1 MPDQS
6 LNFGR
11 AYCFVRCLLLA
22 FLQIKN
28 RSKGKMKDSKEDKL
42 TLSVDDIGSEVEDA
56 KVTCIKVFCPR
67 KANGFVSFLCDGRFT
82 VAGKS
87 KVDIVEGGSYIISG
101 KVTEW
106 NNRPQITLKSIV
118 VDEEAGDSLLIASF
132 LADNISGLGKTTAE
146 ALASNFGKEILKVLT
161 ETPELAANSVSGL
174 TTSRAMA
181 ICDQITQDYEFFV
194 QGLEARLMGFSQAQI
209 KLLKRSDRL
218 DCEDIRKT
226 PYSLMGHGIAGFEL
240 LDRIALGEG
249 MAINAKERIAAA
261 LYQSCMYLHEETKS
275 TALMPQEVRKRAL
288 EYANLRDTKI
298 TSEQFSEVFRDAADC
313 AIKDKRIA
321 VYKYDSGKCAVC
333 DVEDPQ
339 ARFAT
344 MSYFASELAIER
356 RINEMLKTKV
366 VPPARD
372 ESDRILK
379 EVASDLGIIPDKSQL
394 DALYLCMY
402 SPISVITGGP
412 GTGKTTIMGVLGEY
426 FRRNKISTV
435 FAAPTGRAAKKLSE
449 ASGTEASTIHRLLG
463 VKRTLDTD
471 DEDLL
476 PDDRAGQYNSLL
488 FVHGKDNPIVC
499 RVIVIDEMSMVD
511 TMLFRHLLDA
521 VDKGTSIILVGDP
534 DQLPSV
540 GSGEVLRDLLS
551 CESIPKIKLDALHR
565 QADDGTIAANANL
578 ILEGNEPNNS
588 GTDFELISCKTEEEA
603 QETIARLVIEH
614 KDEDLICLTPTKN
627 ENVLLGTV
635 QLNKLIQ
642 ALEVSDDDLKEIKR
656 GQSLTLHVGDR
667 VMQNKND
674 YSTEWIDPVTG
685 EILQGI
691 FNGELGVVSD
701 IDPLKGSVTITFDEG
716 KSAEYKGKLLE
727 NIDLAYAV
735 TVHKSQGCEFD
746 RVIIA
751 LGKMNAL
758 LYKRSLLY
766 TAVTRGKMNVT
777 IVELEGTL
785 KKFLKA
791 PKGDMRQ
798 TCLSDLLK
806 TVDFRRNKQ

>member
-1 MPDQS
+1 
-6 LNFGR
+6 
-11 AYCFVRCLLLA
+11 
-22 FLQIKN
+22 
-28 RSKGKMKDSKEDKL
+28 MKKDPKDNKL
-42 TLSVDDIGSEVEDA
+42 SLSVEDIGSEIEDA

-67 KANGFVSFLCDGRFT
+67 KANSFVSFLCDGRFT

-106 NNRPQITLKSIV
+106 NNRPQVTLKKIS

-132 LADNISGLGKTTAE
+132 LSDNISGLGKTTAE
-146 ALASNFGKEILKVLT
+146 ALASRFGKEVLKVLT
-161 ETPELAANSVSGL
+161 ETPELVSTEVSGL
-174 TTSRAMA
+174 SSSRAMA
-181 ICDQITQDYEFFV
+181 ICDQLVEEYEFFE
-194 QGLEARLMGFSQAQI
+194 QGLEAKLMGFSQAQI
-209 KLLKRSDRL
+209 KMLKNLDRL
-218 DCEDIRKT
+218 DCEEIRKT
-226 PYSLMGHGIAGFEL
+226 PFALMGHGVAGFEL

-249 MAINAKERIAAA
+249 VSPVAKERIAAA
-261 LYQSCMYLHEETKS
+261 IYQSCMYLHEETKS
-275 TALMPQEVRKRAL
+275 TALVPQDVRKRAL
-288 EYANLRDTKI
+288 EYVNSHESKI
-298 TSEQFSEVFRDAADC
+298 TSEQFTEVFRDAAAM
-313 AIKDKRIA
+313 AIEDKKIA

-333 DVEDPQ
+333 DVEDPD

-356 RINEMLKTKV
+356 RINEMLKSKT
-366 VPPARD
+366 VPPPRD
-372 ESDRILK
+372 ESDRIMK

-426 FRRNKISTV
+426 FRRSKISCV

-449 ASGTEASTIHRLLG
+449 ACGSEASTIHRLLG
-463 VKRTLDTD
+463 VRRTINTD
-471 DEDLL
+471 DEDL
-476 PDDRAGQYNSLL
+476 PDDRSGQYNSLL
-488 FVHGKDNPIVC
+488 FAHGKDNPIIC

-511 TMLFRHLLDA
+511 TMLMRHLLDA
-521 VDKGTSIILVGDP
+521 TDKGTSIILVGDP

-540 GSGEVLRDLLS
+540 GCGDILRDLLS
-551 CESIPKIKLDALHR
+551 CRSIPSIRLEALHR
-565 QADDGTIAANANL
+565 QSDDGSIAANANL
-578 ILEGNEPNNS
+578 ILEGNEPRS
-588 GTDFELISCKTEEEA
+588 TGDDFEIISCKSEEEA
-603 QETIARLVIEH
+603 QETIARLVLEH
-614 KDEDLICLTPTKN
+614 KNEDLICLTPTKN
-627 ENVLLGTV
+627 ENVALGTV

-642 ALEVSDDDLKEIKR
+642 ALEVKDDIKVLKR
-656 GQSLTLHVGDR
+656 GQSLVLHIGDK

-685 EILQGI
+685 EVLQGI
-691 FNGELGVVSD
+691 FNGELGVISD

-716 KSAEYKGKLLE
+716 KTAEYKGKLLD

-777 IVELEGTL
+777 IVECEGTL
-785 KKFLKA
+785 GKFLRA
-791 PKGDMRQ
+791 PKGDTRE
-798 TCLSDLLK
+798 TCLRDLLK
-806 TVDFRRNKQ
+806 TVDYRRNK

>member
-1 MPDQS
+1 
-6 LNFGR
+6 
-11 AYCFVRCLLLA
+11 
-22 FLQIKN
+22 
-28 RSKGKMKDSKEDKL
+28 MKKDPKDNKL
-42 TLSVDDIGSEVEDA
+42 SLSVEDIGSEIEDA

-67 KANGFVSFLCDGRFT
+67 KANNFVSFLCDGRFT

-106 NNRPQITLKSIV
+106 NNRPQVTLKKIS

-132 LADNISGLGKTTAE
+132 LSDNISGLGKTTAE
-146 ALASNFGKEILKVLT
+146 ALASRFGKEVLKVLT
-161 ETPELAANSVSGL
+161 ETPKLASTEVSGL
-174 TTSRAMA
+174 SSSRAMA
-181 ICDQITQDYEFFV
+181 ICDQLVEEYEFFE
-194 QGLEARLMGFSQAQI
+194 QGLEAKLMGFSQGQI
-209 KLLKRSDRL
+209 KMLKNLDRL
-218 DCEDIRKT
+218 DCEEIRKT
-226 PYSLMGHGIAGFEL
+226 PFALMGHGVAGFEL

-249 MAINAKERIAAA
+249 VSPVAKERIAAA

-275 TALMPQEVRKRAL
+275 TALVPQDVRKRAL
-288 EYANLRDTKI
+288 EYINSHESKI
-298 TSEQFSEVFRDAADC
+298 TSEQFTEVFRDAAAM
-313 AIKDKRIA
+313 AIEDKKIA

-333 DVEDPQ
+333 DVEDPD

-356 RINEMLKTKV
+356 RINEMLKSKT
-366 VPPARD
+366 VPPPRD
-372 ESDRILK
+372 ESDRIMK

-426 FRRNKISTV
+426 FRRSKISCV

-449 ASGTEASTIHRLLG
+449 ACGSEASTIHRLLG
-463 VKRTLDTD
+463 VRRTINTD
-471 DEDLL
+471 DEDL
-476 PDDRAGQYNSLL
+476 PDDRSGQYNSLL
-488 FVHGKDNPIVC
+488 FAHGKDNPIIC

-511 TMLFRHLLDA
+511 TMLMRHLLDA
-521 VDKGTSIILVGDP
+521 TDKGTSIILVGDP

-540 GSGEVLRDLLS
+540 GCGDILRDLLS
-551 CESIPKIKLDALHR
+551 CRSIPSIRLEALHR
-565 QADDGTIAANANL
+565 QSDDGSIAANANL
-578 ILEGNEPNNS
+578 ILEGNEPRS
-588 GTDFELISCKTEEEA
+588 MGDDFEIISCKSEEEA
-603 QETIARLVIEH
+603 QETIARLVLEH
-614 KDEDLICLTPTKN
+614 KNEDLICLTPTKN
-627 ENVLLGTV
+627 ENVALGTV

-642 ALEVSDDDLKEIKR
+642 ALEVKDDIKVLKR
-656 GQSLTLHVGDR
+656 GQSLVLHIGDK

-685 EILQGI
+685 EVLQGI
-691 FNGELGVVSD
+691 FNGELGVISD

-716 KSAEYKGKLLE
+716 KTAEYKGKLLD

-777 IVELEGTL
+777 IVECEGTL
-785 KKFLKA
+785 GKFLRA
-791 PKGDMRQ
+791 PKGDTRE
-798 TCLSDLLK
+798 TCLRDFLK
-806 TVDFRRNKQ
+806 TVDYRRNK

>member
-1 MPDQS
+1 
-6 LNFGR
+6 
-11 AYCFVRCLLLA
+11 
-22 FLQIKN
+22 
-28 RSKGKMKDSKEDKL
+28 MKKDPKDNKL
-42 TLSVDDIGSEVEDA
+42 SLSVEDIGSEIEDA

-67 KANGFVSFLCDGRFT
+67 KANNFVSFLCDGRFT

-106 NNRPQITLKSIV
+106 NNRPQVTLKKII

-132 LADNISGLGKTTAE
+132 LSDNISGLGKTTAE
-146 ALASNFGKEILKVLT
+146 ALASRFGKEVLKVLT
-161 ETPELAANSVSGL
+161 ETPELASTEVSGL
-174 TTSRAMA
+174 SSSRAMA
-181 ICDQITQDYEFFV
+181 ICDQLVEEYEFFE
-194 QGLEARLMGFSQAQI
+194 QGLEAKLMGFSQAQI
-209 KLLKRSDRL
+209 KMLKNLDRL
-218 DCEDIRKT
+218 DCEEIRKT
-226 PYSLMGHGIAGFEL
+226 PFALMGHGVAGFEL

-249 MAINAKERIAAA
+249 VSPVAKERIAAA

-275 TALMPQEVRKRAL
+275 TALVPQDVRKRAL
-288 EYANLRDTKI
+288 EYVNSHESKI
-298 TSEQFSEVFRDAADC
+298 TSEQFTEVFRDAAAM
-313 AIKDKRIA
+313 AIEDKKIA

-333 DVEDPQ
+333 DVEDPD

-356 RINEMLKTKV
+356 RINEMLKSKT
-366 VPPARD
+366 VPPPRD
-372 ESDRILK
+372 ESDRIMK

-426 FRRNKISTV
+426 FRRSKISCV

-449 ASGTEASTIHRLLG
+449 ACGSEASTIHRLLG
-463 VKRTLDTD
+463 VRRTINTD
-471 DEDLL
+471 DDDL

-488 FVHGKDNPIVC
+488 FAHGKDNPIIC

-511 TMLFRHLLDA
+511 TMLMRHLLDA
-521 VDKGTSIILVGDP
+521 TDKGTSIILVGDP

-540 GSGEVLRDLLS
+540 GCGDILRDLLS
-551 CESIPKIKLDALHR
+551 CRSIPSIRLEALHR
-565 QADDGTIAANANL
+565 QSDDGSIAANANL
-578 ILEGNEPNNS
+578 ILEGNEPRS
-588 GTDFELISCKTEEEA
+588 MGDDFEIISCKSEEEA
-603 QETIARLVIEH
+603 QETIARLVLEH
-614 KDEDLICLTPTKN
+614 KNDDLICLTPTKN
-627 ENVLLGTV
+627 ENVALGTV

-642 ALEVSDDDLKEIKR
+642 ALEVKDDIKVLKR
-656 GQSLTLHVGDR
+656 GQSLVLHIGDK

-685 EILQGI
+685 EVLQGI
-691 FNGELGVVSD
+691 FNGELGVISD

-716 KSAEYKGKLLE
+716 KTAEYKGKLLD

-777 IVELEGTL
+777 IVECEGTL
-785 KKFLKA
+785 DKFLRA
-791 PKGDMRQ
+791 PKGDTRE
-798 TCLSDLLK
+798 TCLRDLLK
-806 TVDFRRNKQ
+806 TVDYRRNK

>member
-1 MPDQS
+1 MKTESKDNKKLS
-6 LNFGR
+6 LSI
-11 AYCFVRCLLLA
+11 A
-22 FLQIKN
+22 
-28 RSKGKMKDSKEDKL
+28 
-42 TLSVDDIGSEVEDA
+42 DIGSEIEDA

-67 KANGFVSFLCDGRFT
+67 KANNFVSFLCDGRFT

-87 KVDIVEGGSYIISG
+87 KVDIVEGGTYIISG

-106 NNRPQITLKSIV
+106 NNRPQVTLKKIS
-118 VDEEAGDSLLIASF
+118 VDEEAGDTLLIASF
-132 LADNISGLGKTTAE
+132 LADNISGLGKTTSE
-146 ALASNFGKEILKVLT
+146 ALAERFGREILKVLT
-161 ETPELAANSVSGL
+161 ETPELASSEVKGL
-174 TTSRAMA
+174 AQSRALA
-181 ICDQITQDYEFFV
+181 VCDQITQEYEFFE
-194 QGLEARLMGFSQAQI
+194 QGLEAKLMGFSQAQI
-209 KLLKRSDRL
+209 KMLKNTDRL

-249 MAINAKERIAAA
+249 MAITAKERIAAA

-275 TALMPQEVRKRAL
+275 TALLPQDVRKRAL
-288 EYANLRDTKI
+288 EYVNNNESKI
-298 TSEQFSEVFRDAADC
+298 SSDQFSEVFRDAAEL
-313 AIKDKRIA
+313 AISDKKIA
-321 VYKYDSGKCAVC
+321 VYKYDNGKCAVC
-333 DVEDPQ
+333 DVEDTE
-339 ARFAT
+339 AHFAT
-344 MSYFASELAIER
+344 MSYFASELEIER
-356 RINEMLKTKV
+356 RLNRMLNTRID
-366 VPPARD
+366 PPPRD

-426 FRRNKISTV
+426 FRRNKISCV

-449 ASGTEASTIHRLLG
+449 ACGSEASTIHRLLG
-463 VKRTLDTD
+463 VRRTVNTD

-476 PDDRAGQYNSLL
+476 PDDKAGQYNSLL
-488 FVHGKDNPIVC
+488 FAHGKDNPIVC

-521 VDKGTSIILVGDP
+521 VDKGTSLILVGDP

-540 GSGEVLRDLLS
+540 GCGDILRDLLS
-551 CESIPKIKLDALHR
+551 CGSIPKIRLDALHR
-565 QADDGTIAANANL
+565 QSDDGTIASNANL
-578 ILEGNEPNNS
+578 ILEGSEPKSS
-588 GTDFELISCKTEEEA
+588 GDDFEVISCKTEEEA
-603 QETIARLVIEH
+603 QETIARLVLEH

-627 ENVLLGTV
+627 ENVALGTV

-642 ALEVSDDDLKEIKR
+642 ALEDKDDLKVIKR
-656 GQSLTLHVGDR
+656 GQSLVLHIGDK

-685 EILQGI
+685 EVLQGI
-691 FNGELGVVSD
+691 FNGELGVISD

-716 KSAEYKGKLLE
+716 KTAEYKGKLLE

-785 KKFLKA
+785 QKFLKA
-791 PKGDMRQ
+791 PKGEVRQ
-798 TCLSDLLK
+798 TCLKDLLK
-806 TVDFRRNKQ
+806 TVDFRRNR

>member
-1 MPDQS
+1 
-6 LNFGR
+6 
-11 AYCFVRCLLLA
+11 
-22 FLQIKN
+22 
-28 RSKGKMKDSKEDKL
+28 MKKDPKDNKL
-42 TLSVDDIGSEVEDA
+42 SLSVEDIGSEIEDA

-67 KANGFVSFLCDGRFT
+67 KANNFVSFLCDGRFT

-106 NNRPQITLKSIV
+106 NNRPQVTLKKIS

-132 LADNISGLGKTTAE
+132 LSDNISGLGKTTAE
-146 ALASNFGKEILKVLT
+146 ALASRFGKEVLKVMT
-161 ETPELAANSVSGL
+161 ETPELASTEVSGL
-174 TTSRAMA
+174 SSSRAMA
-181 ICDQITQDYEFFV
+181 ICDQLVEEYEFFE
-194 QGLEARLMGFSQAQI
+194 QGLEAKLMGFSQAQI
-209 KLLKRSDRL
+209 KMLKNLDRL
-218 DCEDIRKT
+218 DCEEIRKT
-226 PYSLMGHGIAGFEL
+226 PFALMGHGVAGFEL

-249 MAINAKERIAAA
+249 VSPVAKERIAAA

-275 TALMPQEVRKRAL
+275 TALVPQDVRKRAL
-288 EYANLRDTKI
+288 EYVNSHESKI
-298 TSEQFSEVFRDAADC
+298 TSEQFTEVFRDAAAM
-313 AIKDKRIA
+313 AIEDKKIA

-333 DVEDPQ
+333 DVEDPD

-356 RINEMLKTKV
+356 RINEMLKSKT
-366 VPPARD
+366 VPPPRD
-372 ESDRILK
+372 ESDRIMK

-426 FRRNKISTV
+426 FRRSKISCV

-449 ASGTEASTIHRLLG
+449 ACGSEASTIHRLLG
-463 VKRTLDTD
+463 VRRTINTD
-471 DEDLL
+471 DEDL
-476 PDDRAGQYNSLL
+476 PDDRSGQYNSLL
-488 FVHGKDNPIVC
+488 FAHGKDNPIIC

-511 TMLFRHLLDA
+511 TMLMRHLLDA
-521 VDKGTSIILVGDP
+521 TDKGTSIILVGDP

-540 GSGEVLRDLLS
+540 GCGDILRDLLS
-551 CESIPKIKLDALHR
+551 CRSIPSIRLEALHR
-565 QADDGTIAANANL
+565 QSDDGSIAANANL
-578 ILEGNEPNNS
+578 ILEGNEPRS
-588 GTDFELISCKTEEEA
+588 MGDDFEIISCKSEEEA
-603 QETIARLVIEH
+603 QETIARLVLEH
-614 KDEDLICLTPTKN
+614 KNDDLICLTPTKN
-627 ENVLLGTV
+627 ENVALGTV

-642 ALEVSDDDLKEIKR
+642 ALEVKDDIKVLKR
-656 GQSLTLHVGDR
+656 GQSLVLHIGDK

-685 EILQGI
+685 EVLQGI
-691 FNGELGVVSD
+691 FNGELGVISD

-716 KSAEYKGKLLE
+716 KTAEYKGKLLD

-777 IVELEGTL
+777 IVECEGTL
-785 KKFLKA
+785 GKFLRA
-791 PKGDMRQ
+791 PKGDTRD
-798 TCLSDLLK
+798 TCLRDLLK
-806 TVDFRRNKQ
+806 TVDYRRNK

>member
-1 MPDQS
+1 M
-6 LNFGR
+6 
-11 AYCFVRCLLLA
+11 
-22 FLQIKN
+22 KN
-28 RSKGKMKDSKEDKL
+28 DSKDDKKL
-42 TLSVDDIGSEVEDA
+42 TLTVADIGSEIEDA

-67 KANGFVSFLCDGRFT
+67 KANNFVSFLCDGRFT

-106 NNRPQITLKSIV
+106 NNRPQVSLKKIK
-118 VDEEAGDSLLIASF
+118 VDEDAGDALLIASF
-132 LADNISGLGKTTAE
+132 LSDNISGLGKTTAE
-146 ALASNFGKEILKVLT
+146 ALAEKFGKDILKVLS
-161 ETPELAANSVSGL
+161 ETPEQASSAVSGL
-174 TTSRAMA
+174 SASRAMA
-181 ICDQITQDYEFFV
+181 ICDKITEEYEYFA
-194 QGLEARLMGFSQAQI
+194 QGLEAKLMGFSQAQI
-209 KLLKRSDRL
+209 KLLKNTDKL
-218 DCEDIRKT
+218 DCEEIRKK
-226 PYSLMGHGIAGFEL
+226 PFALMGHGIAGFEI
-240 LDRIALGEG
+240 LDRIALSEG
-249 MAINAKERIAAA
+249 MEITAKERIAAA
-261 LYQSCMYLHEETKS
+261 LYQSCMYLHEDTKS
-275 TALMPQEVRKRAL
+275 TALMPQDVRKRAL
-288 EYANLRDTKI
+288 EYVNLHESKI
-298 TSEQFSEVFRDAADC
+298 TSEQFSEVFRDAAAL
-313 AIKDKRIA
+313 AIEDKRIA
-321 VYKYDSGKCAVC
+321 VYKYDNGKCAVC
-333 DVEDPQ
+333 DVEDTD

-356 RINEMLKTKV
+356 RINEMLKMKTN
-366 VPPARD
+366 PPARD
-372 ESDRILK
+372 ESDRIIK

-402 SPISVITGGP
+402 SPISVI
-412 GTGKTTIMGVLGEY
+412 KTTIMGVLGEY
-426 FRRNKISTV
+426 FRRNKISCV

-463 VKRTLDTD
+463 VRRTINTD
-471 DEDLL
+471 DEELL

-540 GSGEVLRDLLS
+540 GSGDILRDLLS
-551 CESIPKIKLDALHR
+551 CNSIPKISGDILRDLLSCNSIPKIRLDALHR
-565 QADDGTIAANANL
+565 QADDGSIATNAEL
-578 ILEGNEPNNS
+578 ILEGSEPDRT
-588 GTDFELISCKTEEEA
+588 GGDFEIISCKTEEEA
-603 QETIARLVIEH
+603 QDTIARLIMEH

-627 ENVLLGTV
+627 ENVALGTV
-635 QLNKLIQ
+635 QLNRLIQ
-642 ALEVSDDDLKEIKR
+642 ALEVKDELKVIKR
-656 GQSLTLHVGDR
+656 GQSLTLHVGDK

-674 YSTEWIDPVTG
+674 YQTEWIDPVTG
-685 EILQGI
+685 EVLQGI

-751 LGKMNAL
+751 LGKMNML

-785 KKFLKA
+785 QKFLKA
-791 PKGDMRQ
+791 PKGEIRE
-798 TCLSDLLK
+798 TCLKDLLK
-806 TVDFRRNKQ
+806 TVDFRRNK

>member
-1 MPDQS
+1 MKTESKDNKKLS
-6 LNFGR
+6 LSI
-11 AYCFVRCLLLA
+11 A
-22 FLQIKN
+22 
-28 RSKGKMKDSKEDKL
+28 
-42 TLSVDDIGSEVEDA
+42 DIGSEIEDA

-67 KANGFVSFLCDGRFT
+67 KANNFVSFLCDGRFT

-87 KVDIVEGGSYIISG
+87 KVDIVEGGTYIISG

-106 NNRPQITLKSIV
+106 NNRPQVTLKKISM
-118 VDEEAGDSLLIASF
+118 DEEAGDTLLIASF
-132 LADNISGLGKTTAE
+132 LADNISGLGKTTSE
-146 ALASNFGKEILKVLT
+146 ALAERFGREILKVLT
-161 ETPELAANSVSGL
+161 ETPELASSEVKGL
-174 TTSRAMA
+174 AQSRALA
-181 ICDQITQDYEFFV
+181 VCDQITQEYEFFE
-194 QGLEARLMGFSQAQI
+194 QGLEAKLMGFSQAQI
-209 KLLKRSDRL
+209 KMLKNTDRL

-249 MAINAKERIAAA
+249 MAITAKERIAAA

-275 TALMPQEVRKRAL
+275 TALLPQDVRKRAL
-288 EYANLRDTKI
+288 EYVNNNESKI
-298 TSEQFSEVFRDAADC
+298 TSDQFSEVFRDAAEL
-313 AIKDKRIA
+313 AISDKKIA
-321 VYKYDSGKCAVC
+321 VYKYDNGKCAVC
-333 DVEDPQ
+333 DVEDTE
-339 ARFAT
+339 AHFAT
-344 MSYFASELAIER
+344 MSYFASELEIER
-356 RINEMLKTKV
+356 RLNRMLNTRID
-366 VPPARD
+366 PPPRD

-394 DALYLCMY
+394 EALYLCMY

-426 FRRNKISTV
+426 FRRNKISCV

-449 ASGTEASTIHRLLG
+449 ACGSEASTIHRLLG
-463 VKRTLDTD
+463 VRRTVNTD

-476 PDDRAGQYNSLL
+476 PDDKAGQYNSLL
-488 FVHGKDNPIVC
+488 FAHGKDNPIVC

-521 VDKGTSIILVGDP
+521 VDKGTSLILVGDP

-540 GSGEVLRDLLS
+540 GCGDILRDLLS
-551 CESIPKIKLDALHR
+551 CGSIPKIRLDALHR
-565 QADDGTIAANANL
+565 QSDDGTIASNANL
-578 ILEGNEPNNS
+578 ILEGSEPKSS
-588 GTDFELISCKTEEEA
+588 GDDFEVISCKTEEEA

-627 ENVLLGTV
+627 ENVALGTV

-642 ALEVSDDDLKEIKR
+642 ALEDKDDLKVIKR
-656 GQSLTLHVGDR
+656 GQSLVLHIGDK

-685 EILQGI
+685 EVLQGI
-691 FNGELGVVSD
+691 FNGELGVISD

-716 KSAEYKGKLLE
+716 KTAEYKGKLLE

-785 KKFLKA
+785 QKFLKA
-791 PKGDMRQ
+791 PKGEVRQ
-798 TCLSDLLK
+798 TCLKDLLM
-806 TVDFRRNKQ
+806 TVDFRRNR

>member
-1 MPDQS
+1 MKTESKDNKKLS
-6 LNFGR
+6 LSI
-11 AYCFVRCLLLA
+11 ADV
-22 FLQIKN
+22 
-28 RSKGKMKDSKEDKL
+28 
-42 TLSVDDIGSEVEDA
+42 GSEIEDA

-67 KANGFVSFLCDGRFT
+67 KANNFVSFLCDGRFT

-87 KVDIVEGGSYIISG
+87 KVDIVEGGTYIISG

-106 NNRPQITLKSIV
+106 NNRPQVTLKKISM
-118 VDEEAGDSLLIASF
+118 DEEAGDTLLIASF
-132 LADNISGLGKTTAE
+132 LADNISGLGKTTSE
-146 ALASNFGKEILKVLT
+146 ALAERFGREILKVLT
-161 ETPELAANSVSGL
+161 ETPELASSEVKGL
-174 TTSRAMA
+174 AQSRALA
-181 ICDQITQDYEFFV
+181 VCDQITQEYEFFE
-194 QGLEARLMGFSQAQI
+194 QGLEAKLMGFSQAQI
-209 KLLKRSDRL
+209 KMLKNTDRL

-249 MAINAKERIAAA
+249 MAITAKERIAAA

-275 TALMPQEVRKRAL
+275 TALLPQDVRKRAL
-288 EYANLRDTKI
+288 EYVNNNESKI
-298 TSEQFSEVFRDAADC
+298 TSDQFSEVFRDAAEL
-313 AIKDKRIA
+313 AISDKKIA
-321 VYKYDSGKCAVC
+321 VYKYDNGKCAVC
-333 DVEDPQ
+333 DVEDTE
-339 ARFAT
+339 AHFAT
-344 MSYFASELAIER
+344 MSYFASELEIER
-356 RINEMLKTKV
+356 RLNRMLNTRID
-366 VPPARD
+366 PPPRD

-394 DALYLCMY
+394 EALYLCMY

-426 FRRNKISTV
+426 FRRNKISCV

-449 ASGTEASTIHRLLG
+449 ACGSEASTIHRLLG
-463 VKRTLDTD
+463 VRRTVNTD

-476 PDDRAGQYNSLL
+476 PDDKAGQYNSLL
-488 FVHGKDNPIVC
+488 FAHGKDNPIVC

-521 VDKGTSIILVGDP
+521 VDKGTSLILVGDP

-540 GSGEVLRDLLS
+540 GCGDILRDLLS
-551 CESIPKIKLDALHR
+551 CGSIPKIRLDALHR
-565 QADDGTIAANANL
+565 QSDDGTIASNANL
-578 ILEGNEPNNS
+578 ILEGSEPKSS
-588 GTDFELISCKTEEEA
+588 GDDFEVISCKTEEEA

-627 ENVLLGTV
+627 ENVALGTV

-642 ALEVSDDDLKEIKR
+642 ALEDKDDLKVIKR
-656 GQSLTLHVGDR
+656 GQSLVLHIGDK

-685 EILQGI
+685 EVLQGI
-691 FNGELGVVSD
+691 FNGELGVISD

-716 KSAEYKGKLLE
+716 KTAEYKGKLLE

-785 KKFLKA
+785 QKFLKA
-791 PKGDMRQ
+791 PKGEVRQ
-798 TCLSDLLK
+798 TCLKDLLK
-806 TVDFRRNKQ
+806 TVDFRRNR

>member
-1 MPDQS
+1 
-6 LNFGR
+6 
-11 AYCFVRCLLLA
+11 
-22 FLQIKN
+22 
-28 RSKGKMKDSKEDKL
+28 MKKDPKDNKL
-42 TLSVDDIGSEVEDA
+42 SLSVEDIGSEIEDA

-67 KANGFVSFLCDGRFT
+67 KANNFVSFLCDGRFT

-106 NNRPQITLKSIV
+106 NNRPQVTLKKIS

-132 LADNISGLGKTTAE
+132 LSDNISGLGKTTAE
-146 ALASNFGKEILKVLT
+146 ALASRFGKEVLNVLT
-161 ETPELAANSVSGL
+161 ETPELASTEVSGL
-174 TTSRAMA
+174 SSSRAMA
-181 ICDQITQDYEFFV
+181 ICDQLVEEYEFFE
-194 QGLEARLMGFSQAQI
+194 QGLEAKLMGFSQAQI
-209 KLLKRSDRL
+209 KMLKNLDRL
-218 DCEDIRKT
+218 DCEEIRKT
-226 PYSLMGHGIAGFEL
+226 PFALMGHGIAGFEL

-249 MAINAKERIAAA
+249 VSLVAKERIAAA

-275 TALMPQEVRKRAL
+275 TALIPQDVRKRAL
-288 EYANLRDTKI
+288 EYVNSHESKI
-298 TSEQFSEVFRDAADC
+298 TSEQFTEVFRDAAAM
-313 AIKDKRIA
+313 AIEDKKIA

-333 DVEDPQ
+333 DVEDPD

-356 RINEMLKTKV
+356 RINEMLKSKT
-366 VPPARD
+366 VPPPRD
-372 ESDRILK
+372 ESDRIMK

-426 FRRNKISTV
+426 FRRSKISCV

-449 ASGTEASTIHRLLG
+449 ACGSEASTIHRLLG
-463 VKRTLDTD
+463 VRRTINTD
-471 DEDLL
+471 DEDL
-476 PDDRAGQYNSLL
+476 PDDRSGQYNSLL
-488 FVHGKDNPIVC
+488 FAHGKDNPIIC

-511 TMLFRHLLDA
+511 TMLMRHLLDA
-521 VDKGTSIILVGDP
+521 TDKGTSIILVGDP

-540 GSGEVLRDLLS
+540 GCGDILRDLLS
-551 CESIPKIKLDALHR
+551 CRSIPSIRLEALHR
-565 QADDGTIAANANL
+565 QSDDGSIAANANL
-578 ILEGNEPNNS
+578 ILEGNEPKSS
-588 GTDFELISCKTEEEA
+588 GDDFEIISCKSEEEA
-603 QETIARLVIEH
+603 QETIARLVLEH
-614 KDEDLICLTPTKN
+614 KNDDLICLTPTKN
-627 ENVLLGTV
+627 ENVALGTV

-642 ALEVSDDDLKEIKR
+642 ALEVKDDIKVLKR
-656 GQSLTLHVGDR
+656 GQSLVLHIGDK

-685 EILQGI
+685 EVLQGI
-691 FNGELGVVSD
+691 FNGELGVISD

-716 KSAEYKGKLLE
+716 KTAEYKGKLLD

-777 IVELEGTL
+777 IVECEGTL
-785 KKFLKA
+785 GKFLRA
-791 PKGDMRQ
+791 PKGDTRE
-798 TCLSDLLK
+798 TCLRDLLK
-806 TVDFRRNKQ
+806 TVDYRRNK

>member
-1 MPDQS
+1 M
-6 LNFGR
+6 
-11 AYCFVRCLLLA
+11 
-22 FLQIKN
+22 
-28 RSKGKMKDSKEDKL
+28 SKEPKDNKKL
-42 TLSVDDIGSEVEDA
+42 SLSVSDIGSEIEDA

-67 KANGFVSFLCDGRFT
+67 KANNFVSFLCDGRFT

-87 KVDIVEGGSYIISG
+87 KVDIVEGGTYIISG

-106 NNRPQITLKSIV
+106 NNRPQVTLKKIS
-118 VDEEAGDSLLIASF
+118 VDEEAGDTMLIASF
-132 LADNISGLGKTTAE
+132 LADNISGLGKTTSE
-146 ALASNFGKEILKVLT
+146 ALAERFGKDILKVLT
-161 ETPELAANSVSGL
+161 ETPELASSEVKGL
-174 TTSRAMA
+174 AASRAIA
-181 ICDQITQDYEFFV
+181 VCDQITQEYEFFE
-194 QGLEARLMGFSQAQI
+194 QGLQAKLMGFSQAQI
-209 KLLKRSDRL
+209 KMLKNTDRL
-218 DCEDIRKT
+218 DCEDIKKT

-249 MAINAKERIAAA
+249 MSITAKERIAAA

-275 TALMPQEVRKRAL
+275 TALLPQDVRKRAL
-288 EYANLRDTKI
+288 EYVNNNESKI
-298 TSEQFSEVFRDAADC
+298 TSEQFSEVFREAAEF
-313 AIKDKRIA
+313 AISDKKIA
-321 VYKYDSGKCAVC
+321 VYKYDNGKCAVC
-333 DVEDPQ
+333 DVEDID
-339 ARFAT
+339 AHFAT
-344 MSYFASELAIER
+344 MSYFASELEIER
-356 RINEMLKTKV
+356 RLNRMLNTKT
-366 VPPARD
+366 VPPPRD

-426 FRRNKISTV
+426 FRRNKISCV

-449 ASGTEASTIHRLLG
+449 ACGSEASTIHRLLG
-463 VKRTLDTD
+463 VRRTVNTD

-476 PDDRAGQYNSLL
+476 PDDKAGQYNSLL
-488 FVHGKDNPIVC
+488 FAHGKDNPIVC

-540 GSGEVLRDLLS
+540 GCGDILRDLLS
-551 CESIPKIKLDALHR
+551 CGSIPKIRLDALHR
-565 QADDGTIAANANL
+565 QADDGTIASNANL
-578 ILEGNEPNNS
+578 ILEGSEPKES
-588 GTDFELISCKTEEEA
+588 GSDFEVISCKTEEEA
-603 QETIARLVIEH
+603 QETIARLVMEH

-627 ENVLLGTV
+627 ENVALGTV
-635 QLNKLIQ
+635 QLNKMIQ
-642 ALEVSDDDLKEIKR
+642 ALEDKDDLKVIKR
-656 GQSLTLHVGDR
+656 GQSLVLHIGDK

-685 EILQGI
+685 EVLQGI
-691 FNGELGVVSD
+691 FNGELGVISD

-716 KSAEYKGKLLE
+716 KTAEYKGKLLE

-766 TAVTRGKMNVT
+766 TAVTRGKINVT

-785 KKFLKA
+785 QKFLKA
-791 PKGDMRQ
+791 PKGEVRQ
-798 TCLSDLLK
+798 TCLKDLLK
-806 TVDFRRNKQ
+806 TVDFRRAR

>member
-1 MPDQS
+1 M
-6 LNFGR
+6 
-11 AYCFVRCLLLA
+11 
-22 FLQIKN
+22 K
-28 RSKGKMKDSKEDKL
+28 KDSKDDKKL
-42 TLSVDDIGSEVEDA
+42 TLTPADIGSEIEDA

-67 KANGFVSFLCDGRFT
+67 KANNFVSFLCDGRFT

-106 NNRPQITLKSIV
+106 NNRPQVTLKKIK
-118 VDEEAGDSLLIASF
+118 VDEDAGDTLLIASF

-146 ALASNFGKEILKVLT
+146 SLAEKFGKEILKVLT
-161 ETPELAANSVSGL
+161 ETPELAATEVSGL
-174 TTSRAMA
+174 ASSRAMA
-181 ICDQITQDYEFFV
+181 ICDQVVENYEFFE
-194 QGLEARLMGFSQAQI
+194 QGLEAKLMGFSQAQI
-209 KLLKRSDRL
+209 KLLKNTDRL

-249 MAINAKERIAAA
+249 MSITAKERIAAA
-261 LYQSCMYLHEETKS
+261 LYQSCMYLHEDTKS
-275 TALMPQEVRKRAL
+275 TALMPQDVRKRAL
-288 EYANLRDTKI
+288 EYVNLHESKI
-298 TSEQFSEVFRDAADC
+298 TSEQFSEVFRDAAAL
-313 AIKDKRIA
+313 AIEDKKIA
-321 VYKYDSGKCAVC
+321 IYKYDNGKCAVC
-333 DVEDPQ
+333 DVEDPD

-356 RINEMLKTKV
+356 RINEMLKTKT
-366 VPPARD
+366 VPPPRD

-379 EVASDLGIIPDKSQL
+379 EVASDMGLIPDKSQL

-412 GTGKTTIMGVLGEY
+412 GTGKTTIMGILGEY
-426 FRRNKISTV
+426 FRKNKISCV

-463 VKRTLDTD
+463 VRRTINTD
-471 DEDLL
+471 DEELL

-540 GSGEVLRDLLS
+540 GSGDILRDLLS
-551 CESIPKIKLDALHR
+551 CNSVPKIRLDALHR
-565 QADDGTIAANANL
+565 QADDGSIAANAER
-578 ILEGNEPNNS
+578 ILEGTAPEKD
-588 GTDFELISCKTEEEA
+588 GGDFEIISCKTEEEA
-603 QETIARLVIEH
+603 QETIARLVMEH

-627 ENVLLGTV
+627 ENVALGTV

-642 ALEVSDDDLKEIKR
+642 ALEVKDELKVIKR
-656 GQSLTLHVGDR
+656 GQSLTLHVGDK

-674 YSTEWIDPVTG
+674 YQTEWIDPVTG
-685 EILQGI
+685 EVLQGI

-716 KSAEYKGKLLE
+716 KHAEYKGKLLE

-751 LGKMNAL
+751 LGKMNML

-785 KKFLKA
+785 DKFLKA
-791 PKGDMRQ
+791 PKGETRE
-798 TCLSDLLK
+798 TCLKDLLR
-806 TVDFRRNKQ
+806 TVDFRRNK

>member
-1 MPDQS
+1 
-6 LNFGR
+6 
-11 AYCFVRCLLLA
+11 
-22 FLQIKN
+22 
-28 RSKGKMKDSKEDKL
+28 MKKDPKDNKL
-42 TLSVDDIGSEVEDA
+42 SLSVEDIGSEIEDA

-67 KANGFVSFLCDGRFT
+67 KANNFVSFLCDGRFT

-106 NNRPQITLKSIV
+106 NNRPQVTLKKIS

-132 LADNISGLGKTTAE
+132 LSDNISGLGKTTAE
-146 ALASNFGKEILKVLT
+146 ALASRFGKEVLKVLT
-161 ETPELAANSVSGL
+161 ETPELASTEVSGL
-174 TTSRAMA
+174 SSSRAMA
-181 ICDQITQDYEFFV
+181 ICDQLVEEYEFFE
-194 QGLEARLMGFSQAQI
+194 QGLEAKLMGFSQAQI
-209 KLLKRSDRL
+209 KMLKNLDKL
-218 DCEDIRKT
+218 DCEEIRKT
-226 PYSLMGHGIAGFEL
+226 PFALMGHGVAGFEL

-249 MAINAKERIAAA
+249 VSPVAKERIAAA

-275 TALMPQEVRKRAL
+275 TALIPQDVRKRAL
-288 EYANLRDTKI
+288 EYVNSHESKI
-298 TSEQFSEVFRDAADC
+298 TSEQFTEVFRDAAAM
-313 AIKDKRIA
+313 AIEDKKIA

-333 DVEDPQ
+333 DVEDTD

-356 RINEMLKTKV
+356 RINEMLKSKT
-366 VPPARD
+366 VPPPRD
-372 ESDRILK
+372 ESDRIMK

-426 FRRNKISTV
+426 FRRSKISCV

-449 ASGTEASTIHRLLG
+449 ACGSEASTIHRLLG
-463 VKRTLDTD
+463 VRRTINTD
-471 DEDLL
+471 DEDL
-476 PDDRAGQYNSLL
+476 PDDRSGQYNSLL
-488 FVHGKDNPIVC
+488 FAHGKDNPIIC

-511 TMLFRHLLDA
+511 TMLMRHLLDA
-521 VDKGTSIILVGDP
+521 TDKGTSIILVGDP

-540 GSGEVLRDLLS
+540 GCGDILRDLLS
-551 CESIPKIKLDALHR
+551 CRSIPSIRLEALHR
-565 QADDGTIAANANL
+565 QSDDGSIAANANL
-578 ILEGNEPNNS
+578 ILEGNEPKSS
-588 GTDFELISCKTEEEA
+588 GDDFEIISCKSEEEA
-603 QETIARLVIEH
+603 QETIARLVLEH
-614 KDEDLICLTPTKN
+614 KNEDLICLTPTKN
-627 ENVLLGTV
+627 ENVALGTV

-642 ALEVSDDDLKEIKR
+642 ALEVKDDIKVLKR
-656 GQSLTLHVGDR
+656 GQSLVLHIGDK

-685 EILQGI
+685 EVLQGI
-691 FNGELGVVSD
+691 FNGELGVISD

-716 KSAEYKGKLLE
+716 KTAEYKGKLLD

-777 IVELEGTL
+777 IVECEGTL
-785 KKFLKA
+785 GKFLRA
-791 PKGDMRQ
+791 PKGDTRE
-798 TCLSDLLK
+798 TCLRDLLK
-806 TVDFRRNKQ
+806 TVDYRRNK

>member
-1 MPDQS
+1 
-6 LNFGR
+6 
-11 AYCFVRCLLLA
+11 
-22 FLQIKN
+22 
-28 RSKGKMKDSKEDKL
+28 MKKDPKDNKL
-42 TLSVDDIGSEVEDA
+42 SLSVEDIGSEIEDA

-67 KANGFVSFLCDGRFT
+67 KANNFVSFLCDGRFT

-106 NNRPQITLKSIV
+106 NNRPQVTLKKIS

-132 LADNISGLGKTTAE
+132 LSDNISGLGKTTAE
-146 ALASNFGKEILKVLT
+146 ALASRFGKEVLKVLT
-161 ETPELAANSVSGL
+161 ETPELASTEVSGL
-174 TTSRAMA
+174 SSSRAMA
-181 ICDQITQDYEFFV
+181 ICDQLVEEYEFFE
-194 QGLEARLMGFSQAQI
+194 QGLEAKLMGFSQAQI
-209 KLLKRSDRL
+209 KMLKNLDRL
-218 DCEDIRKT
+218 DCEEIRKT
-226 PYSLMGHGIAGFEL
+226 PFALMGHGVAGFEL

-249 MAINAKERIAAA
+249 VSPVAKERIAAA

-275 TALMPQEVRKRAL
+275 TALVPQDVRKRAL
-288 EYANLRDTKI
+288 EYVNSHESKI
-298 TSEQFSEVFRDAADC
+298 TSEQFTEVFRDAAAM
-313 AIKDKRIA
+313 AIEDKKIA

-333 DVEDPQ
+333 DVEDPD

-356 RINEMLKTKV
+356 RINEMLKSKT
-366 VPPARD
+366 VPPPRD
-372 ESDRILK
+372 ESDRIMK

-426 FRRNKISTV
+426 FRRSKISCV

-449 ASGTEASTIHRLLG
+449 ACGSEASTIHRLLG
-463 VKRTLDTD
+463 VRRTINTD
-471 DEDLL
+471 DEDL
-476 PDDRAGQYNSLL
+476 PDDRSGQYNSLL
-488 FVHGKDNPIVC
+488 FAHGKDNPIIC

-511 TMLFRHLLDA
+511 TMLMRHLLDA
-521 VDKGTSIILVGDP
+521 TDKGTSIILVGDP

-540 GSGEVLRDLLS
+540 GCGDILRDLLS
-551 CESIPKIKLDALHR
+551 CRSIPSIRLEALHR
-565 QADDGTIAANANL
+565 QSDDGSIAANANL
-578 ILEGNEPNNS
+578 ILEGNEPKSS
-588 GTDFELISCKTEEEA
+588 GDDFEIISCKSEEEA
-603 QETIARLVIEH
+603 QETIARLVLEH
-614 KDEDLICLTPTKN
+614 KNDDLICLTPTKN
-627 ENVLLGTV
+627 ENVALGTV

-642 ALEVSDDDLKEIKR
+642 ALEVKDDIKVLKR
-656 GQSLTLHVGDR
+656 GQSLVLHIGDK

-685 EILQGI
+685 EVLQGI
-691 FNGELGVVSD
+691 FNGELGVISD

-716 KSAEYKGKLLE
+716 KTAEYKGKLLD

-777 IVELEGTL
+777 IVECEGTL
-785 KKFLKA
+785 GKFLRA
-791 PKGDMRQ
+791 PKGDTRE
-798 TCLSDLLK
+798 TCLRDLLK
-806 TVDFRRNKQ
+806 TVDYRRNK

>member
-1 MPDQS
+1 
-6 LNFGR
+6 
-11 AYCFVRCLLLA
+11 
-22 FLQIKN
+22 
-28 RSKGKMKDSKEDKL
+28 MKKDPKDNKL
-42 TLSVDDIGSEVEDA
+42 SLSVEDIGSEIEDA

-67 KANGFVSFLCDGRFT
+67 KANNFVSFLCDGRFT

-106 NNRPQITLKSIV
+106 NNRPQVTLKKIS
-118 VDEEAGDSLLIASF
+118 VDEDAGDTLLIASF

-146 ALASNFGKEILKVLT
+146 ALAGKFGKEVLKVLT
-161 ETPELAANSVSGL
+161 ETPELASTEVNGL
-174 TTSRAMA
+174 SSARAMA
-181 ICDQITQDYEFFV
+181 ICDQLTEEYEFYD
-194 QGLEARLMGFSQAQI
+194 QGLEAKLMGFSQAQI
-209 KLLKRSDRL
+209 KMLKNLDKL
-218 DCEDIRKT
+218 DCEEIKKT
-226 PYSLMGHGIAGFEL
+226 PFALMGHGVAGFEL

-249 MAINAKERIAAA
+249 VSPVSKERIAAA
-261 LYQSCMYLHEETKS
+261 LYQSCMYLHEDTKS
-275 TALMPQEVRKRAL
+275 TALAPQDVRKRAL
-288 EYANLRDTKI
+288 EYVNSHESKI
-298 TSEQFSEVFRDAADC
+298 TSEQFSEVFRDAAAL
-313 AIKDKRIA
+313 AIEDKKIA

-333 DVEDPQ
+333 DVEDPD

-356 RINEMLKTKV
+356 RINEMLKSKT
-366 VPPARD
+366 VPPPRE
-372 ESDRILK
+372 ESDRIMT

-394 DALYLCMY
+394 NALYLCMY

-426 FRRNKISTV
+426 FRRSKISCV

-449 ASGTEASTIHRLLG
+449 ACGSEASTIHRLLG
-463 VKRTLDTD
+463 VRRTINTD
-471 DEDLL
+471 DEDTL

-488 FVHGKDNPIVC
+488 FAHGKDNPIIC

-521 VDKGTSIILVGDP
+521 TDKGTSIILVGDP

-540 GSGEVLRDLLS
+540 GCGDILRDLLS
-551 CESIPKIKLDALHR
+551 CRSIPAIRLDALHR

-578 ILEGNEPNNS
+578 ILEGNEPKS
-588 GTDFELISCKTEEEA
+588 MGDDFEIISCKSEEEA
-603 QETIARLVIEH
+603 QETIARLVLEH
-614 KDEDLICLTPTKN
+614 KNEDLICLTPTKN
-627 ENVLLGTV
+627 ENVALGTV

-642 ALEVSDDDLKEIKR
+642 ALEVKDDIKVLKR
-656 GQSLTLHVGDR
+656 GQSLVLHIGDK

-685 EILQGI
+685 EVLQGI
-691 FNGELGVVSD
+691 FNGELGVITD

-716 KSAEYKGKLLE
+716 KTAEYKGKLLD

-777 IVELEGTL
+777 IVECEGTL
-785 KKFLKA
+785 GKFLRA
-791 PKGDMRQ
+791 PKGDVRE
-798 TCLSDLLK
+798 TCLRDLLK
-806 TVDFRRNKQ
+806 TVDFRRNK

>member
-1 MPDQS
+1 
-6 LNFGR
+6 
-11 AYCFVRCLLLA
+11 
-22 FLQIKN
+22 
-28 RSKGKMKDSKEDKL
+28 MKKDPKDNKL
-42 TLSVDDIGSEVEDA
+42 SLSVEDIGSEIEDA

-67 KANGFVSFLCDGRFT
+67 KANNFVSFLCDGRFT

-106 NNRPQITLKSIV
+106 NNRPQVTLKKIS

-132 LADNISGLGKTTAE
+132 LSDNISGLGKTTAE
-146 ALASNFGKEILKVLT
+146 ALASRFGKEVLKVLT
-161 ETPELAANSVSGL
+161 ETPELASTEVSGL
-174 TTSRAMA
+174 SSSRAMA
-181 ICDQITQDYEFFV
+181 ICDQLVEEYEFFE
-194 QGLEARLMGFSQAQI
+194 QGLEAKLMGFSQAQI
-209 KLLKRSDRL
+209 KMLKNLDRL
-218 DCEDIRKT
+218 DCEEIRKT
-226 PYSLMGHGIAGFEL
+226 PFALMGHGVAGFEL

-249 MAINAKERIAAA
+249 VSPVAKERIAAA

-275 TALMPQEVRKRAL
+275 TALVPQDVRKRAL
-288 EYANLRDTKI
+288 EYVNSHESKI
-298 TSEQFSEVFRDAADC
+298 TSEQFTEVFRDAAAM
-313 AIKDKRIA
+313 AIEDKKIA

-333 DVEDPQ
+333 DVEDPD

-356 RINEMLKTKV
+356 RINEMLKSKT
-366 VPPARD
+366 VPPPRD
-372 ESDRILK
+372 ESDRIMK

-426 FRRNKISTV
+426 FRRSKISCV

-449 ASGTEASTIHRLLG
+449 ACGSEASTIHRLLG
-463 VKRTLDTD
+463 VRRTINTD
-471 DEDLL
+471 DEDL
-476 PDDRAGQYNSLL
+476 PDDRSGQYNSLL
-488 FVHGKDNPIVC
+488 FAHGKDNPIIC

-511 TMLFRHLLDA
+511 TMLMRHLLDA
-521 VDKGTSIILVGDP
+521 TDKGTSIILVGDP

-540 GSGEVLRDLLS
+540 GCGDILRDLLS
-551 CESIPKIKLDALHR
+551 CRSIPSIRLEALHR
-565 QADDGTIAANANL
+565 QSDDGSIAANANL
-578 ILEGNEPNNS
+578 ILEGNEPKSS
-588 GTDFELISCKTEEEA
+588 GDDFEIISCKSEEEA
-603 QETIARLVIEH
+603 QETIAMLVLEH
-614 KDEDLICLTPTKN
+614 KNEDLICLTPTKN
-627 ENVLLGTV
+627 ENVALGTV

-642 ALEVSDDDLKEIKR
+642 ALEVKDDIKVLKR
-656 GQSLTLHVGDR
+656 GQSLVLHIGDK

-685 EILQGI
+685 EVLQGI
-691 FNGELGVVSD
+691 FNGELGVISD

-716 KSAEYKGKLLE
+716 KTAEYKGKLLD

-777 IVELEGTL
+777 IVECEGTL
-785 KKFLKA
+785 GKFLRA
-791 PKGDMRQ
+791 PKGDTRE
-798 TCLSDLLK
+798 TCLRDLLK
-806 TVDFRRNKQ
+806 TVDYRWNK

>member
-1 MPDQS
+1 
-6 LNFGR
+6 
-11 AYCFVRCLLLA
+11 
-22 FLQIKN
+22 
-28 RSKGKMKDSKEDKL
+28 MKKDPKDNKL
-42 TLSVDDIGSEVEDA
+42 SLSVEDIGSEIEDA

-67 KANGFVSFLCDGRFT
+67 KANSFVSFLCDGRFT

-106 NNRPQITLKSIV
+106 NNRPQVTLKKIS

-132 LADNISGLGKTTAE
+132 LSDNISGLGKTTAE
-146 ALASNFGKEILKVLT
+146 ALASRFGKEVLKVLT
-161 ETPELAANSVSGL
+161 ETPELASTEVSGL
-174 TTSRAMA
+174 SSSRAMA
-181 ICDQITQDYEFFV
+181 ICDQLVEEYEFFE
-194 QGLEARLMGFSQAQI
+194 QGLEAKLMGFSQAQI
-209 KLLKRSDRL
+209 KMLKNLDRL
-218 DCEDIRKT
+218 DCEEIRKT
-226 PYSLMGHGIAGFEL
+226 PFALMGHGVAGFEL

-249 MAINAKERIAAA
+249 VSPVAKERIAAA

-275 TALMPQEVRKRAL
+275 TALIPQDVRKRAL
-288 EYANLRDTKI
+288 EYVNSHESKI
-298 TSEQFSEVFRDAADC
+298 TSEQFTEVFRDAAAM
-313 AIKDKRIA
+313 AIEDKKIA

-333 DVEDPQ
+333 DVEDPD

-356 RINEMLKTKV
+356 RINEMLKSKT
-366 VPPARD
+366 VPPPRD
-372 ESDRILK
+372 ESDRIMK
-379 EVASDLGIIPDKSQL
+379 DVAADLGIIPDKSQL

-426 FRRNKISTV
+426 FRRSKISCV

-449 ASGTEASTIHRLLG
+449 ACGSEASTIHRLLG
-463 VKRTLDTD
+463 VRRTINTD
-471 DEDLL
+471 DEDL
-476 PDDRAGQYNSLL
+476 PDDRSGQYNSLL
-488 FVHGKDNPIVC
+488 FAHGKDNPIIC

-511 TMLFRHLLDA
+511 TMLMRHLLDA
-521 VDKGTSIILVGDP
+521 TDKGTSIILVGDP

-540 GSGEVLRDLLS
+540 GCGDILRDLLS
-551 CESIPKIKLDALHR
+551 CRSIPSIRLEALHR
-565 QADDGTIAANANL
+565 QSDDGSIAANANL
-578 ILEGNEPNNS
+578 ILEGNEPKSS
-588 GTDFELISCKTEEEA
+588 GDDFEIISCKSEEEA
-603 QETIARLVIEH
+603 QETIARLVLEH
-614 KDEDLICLTPTKN
+614 KNEDLICLTPTKN
-627 ENVLLGTV
+627 ENVALGTV

-642 ALEVSDDDLKEIKR
+642 ALEVKDDIKVLKR
-656 GQSLTLHVGDR
+656 GQSLVLHIGDK

-685 EILQGI
+685 EVLQGI
-691 FNGELGVVSD
+691 FNGELGVISD
-701 IDPLKGSVTITFDEG
+701 IDPLNGSVTITFDEG
-716 KSAEYKGKLLE
+716 KTAEYKGKLLD

-777 IVELEGTL
+777 IVECEGTL
-785 KKFLKA
+785 GKFLRA
-791 PKGDMRQ
+791 PKGDTRE
-798 TCLSDLLK
+798 TCLRDLLK
-806 TVDFRRNKQ
+806 TVDYRRNK

>member
-1 MPDQS
+1 
-6 LNFGR
+6 
-11 AYCFVRCLLLA
+11 
-22 FLQIKN
+22 
-28 RSKGKMKDSKEDKL
+28 MKKDPKDNKL
-42 TLSVDDIGSEVEDA
+42 SLSVEDIGSEIEDA

-67 KANGFVSFLCDGRFT
+67 KANNFVSFLCDGRFT

-106 NNRPQITLKSIV
+106 NNRPQVTLKKIS

-132 LADNISGLGKTTAE
+132 LSDNISGLGKTTAE
-146 ALASNFGKEILKVLT
+146 TLASRFGKEVLKVLT
-161 ETPELAANSVSGL
+161 ETPELASTEVSGL
-174 TTSRAMA
+174 SSSRAIA
-181 ICDQITQDYEFFV
+181 ICDQLVEEYEFFE
-194 QGLEARLMGFSQAQI
+194 QGLEAKLMGFSQAQI
-209 KLLKRSDRL
+209 KMLKNLDRL
-218 DCEDIRKT
+218 DCEEIRKT
-226 PYSLMGHGIAGFEL
+226 PFALMGHGVAGFEL

-249 MAINAKERIAAA
+249 VSPVAKERIAAA

-275 TALMPQEVRKRAL
+275 TALVPQDVRKRAL
-288 EYANLRDTKI
+288 EYVNSHESKI
-298 TSEQFSEVFRDAADC
+298 TSEQFTEVFRDAAAM
-313 AIKDKRIA
+313 AIEDKKIA

-333 DVEDPQ
+333 DVEDPD

-356 RINEMLKTKV
+356 RINEMLKSKT
-366 VPPARD
+366 VPPPRD
-372 ESDRILK
+372 ESDRIMK

-426 FRRNKISTV
+426 FRRSKISCV

-449 ASGTEASTIHRLLG
+449 ACGSEASTIHRLLG
-463 VKRTLDTD
+463 VRRTINTD
-471 DEDLL
+471 DEDL
-476 PDDRAGQYNSLL
+476 PDDRSGQYNSLL
-488 FVHGKDNPIVC
+488 FAHGKDNPIIC

-511 TMLFRHLLDA
+511 TMLMRHLLDA
-521 VDKGTSIILVGDP
+521 TDKGTSIILVGDP

-540 GSGEVLRDLLS
+540 GCGDILRDLLS
-551 CESIPKIKLDALHR
+551 CRSIPSIRLEALHR
-565 QADDGTIAANANL
+565 QSDDGSIAANANL
-578 ILEGNEPNNS
+578 ILEGNEPRRM
-588 GTDFELISCKTEEEA
+588 GDDFEIISCKSEEEA
-603 QETIARLVIEH
+603 QETIARLVLEH
-614 KDEDLICLTPTKN
+614 KNEDLICLTPTKN
-627 ENVLLGTV
+627 ENVALGTV

-642 ALEVSDDDLKEIKR
+642 ALEVKDDIKVLKR
-656 GQSLTLHVGDR
+656 GQSLVLHIGDK

-685 EILQGI
+685 EVLQGI
-691 FNGELGVVSD
+691 FNGELGVISD

-716 KSAEYKGKLLE
+716 KTAEYKGKLLD

-777 IVELEGTL
+777 IVECEGTL
-785 KKFLKA
+785 GKFLRA
-791 PKGDMRQ
+791 PKGDTRE
-798 TCLSDLLK
+798 TCLRDLLK
-806 TVDFRRNKQ
+806 TVDYRRNK

>member
-1 MPDQS
+1 MKTESKDNKKLS
-6 LNFGR
+6 LSI
-11 AYCFVRCLLLA
+11 A
-22 FLQIKN
+22 
-28 RSKGKMKDSKEDKL
+28 
-42 TLSVDDIGSEVEDA
+42 DIGSEIEDA

-67 KANGFVSFLCDGRFT
+67 KANNFVSFLCDGRFT

-87 KVDIVEGGSYIISG
+87 KVDIVEGGTYIISG

-106 NNRPQITLKSIV
+106 NNRPQVTLKKIS
-118 VDEEAGDSLLIASF
+118 VDEEAGDTLLIASF
-132 LADNISGLGKTTAE
+132 LADNISGLGKTTSE
-146 ALASNFGKEILKVLT
+146 ALAERFGREILKVLT
-161 ETPELAANSVSGL
+161 ETPELASSEVKGL
-174 TTSRAMA
+174 AQSRALA
-181 ICDQITQDYEFFV
+181 VCDQITQEYEFFE
-194 QGLEARLMGFSQAQI
+194 QGLEAKLMGFSQAQI
-209 KLLKRSDRL
+209 KMLKNTDRL

-249 MAINAKERIAAA
+249 MAITAKERIAAA

-275 TALMPQEVRKRAL
+275 TALLPQDVRKRAL
-288 EYANLRDTKI
+288 EYVNNNESKI
-298 TSEQFSEVFRDAADC
+298 TSDQFSEVFRDAAEL
-313 AIKDKRIA
+313 AISDKKIA
-321 VYKYDSGKCAVC
+321 VYKYDNGKCAVC
-333 DVEDPQ
+333 DVED
-339 ARFAT
+339 AEAHFAT
-344 MSYFASELAIER
+344 MSYFASELEIER
-356 RINEMLKTKV
+356 RLNRMLNTRID
-366 VPPARD
+366 PPPRD

-426 FRRNKISTV
+426 FRRNKISCV

-449 ASGTEASTIHRLLG
+449 ACGSEASTIHRLLG
-463 VKRTLDTD
+463 VRRTVNTD
-471 DEDLL
+471 DDDLL
-476 PDDRAGQYNSLL
+476 PDDKAGQYNSLL
-488 FVHGKDNPIVC
+488 FAHGKDNPIIC

-521 VDKGTSIILVGDP
+521 VDKGTSLILVGDP

-540 GSGEVLRDLLS
+540 GCGDILRDLLS
-551 CESIPKIKLDALHR
+551 CGSIPKIRLDALHR
-565 QADDGTIAANANL
+565 QSDDGTIASNANL
-578 ILEGNEPNNS
+578 ILEGSEPKSS
-588 GTDFELISCKTEEEA
+588 GDDFEVISCKTEEEA

-627 ENVLLGTV
+627 ENVALGTV

-642 ALEVSDDDLKEIKR
+642 ALEDKDDLKVIKR
-656 GQSLTLHVGDR
+656 GQSLVLHIGDK

-685 EILQGI
+685 EVLQGI
-691 FNGELGVVSD
+691 FNGELGVISD

-716 KSAEYKGKLLE
+716 KTAEYKGKLLE

-785 KKFLKA
+785 QKFLKA
-791 PKGDMRQ
+791 PKGDVRQ
-798 TCLSDLLK
+798 TCLKDLLK
-806 TVDFRRNKQ
+806 TVDFRRNR

>member
-1 MPDQS
+1 
-6 LNFGR
+6 
-11 AYCFVRCLLLA
+11 
-22 FLQIKN
+22 
-28 RSKGKMKDSKEDKL
+28 MKKDPKDNKL
-42 TLSVDDIGSEVEDA
+42 SLSVEDIGSEIEDA

-67 KANGFVSFLCDGRFT
+67 KANNFVSFLCDGRFT

-106 NNRPQITLKSIV
+106 NNRPQVTLKKIS

-132 LADNISGLGKTTAE
+132 LSDNISGLGKTTAE
-146 ALASNFGKEILKVLT
+146 ALASRFGKEVLKVLT
-161 ETPELAANSVSGL
+161 ETPELASTEVSGL
-174 TTSRAMA
+174 SSSRAMA
-181 ICDQITQDYEFFV
+181 ICDQLVEEYEFFE
-194 QGLEARLMGFSQAQI
+194 QGLEAKLMGFSQAQI
-209 KLLKRSDRL
+209 KMLKNLDRL
-218 DCEDIRKT
+218 DCEEIRKT
-226 PYSLMGHGIAGFEL
+226 PFALMGHGIAGFEL

-249 MAINAKERIAAA
+249 VSPVAKERIAAA

-275 TALMPQEVRKRAL
+275 TALIPQDVRKRAL
-288 EYANLRDTKI
+288 EYVNSHESKI
-298 TSEQFSEVFRDAADC
+298 TSEQFTEVFRDAAAM
-313 AIKDKRIA
+313 AIEDKKIA

-333 DVEDPQ
+333 DVEDPD

-356 RINEMLKTKV
+356 RINEMLKSKT
-366 VPPARD
+366 VPPPRD
-372 ESDRILK
+372 ESDRIMK

-426 FRRNKISTV
+426 FRRSKISCV

-449 ASGTEASTIHRLLG
+449 ACGSEASTIHRLLG
-463 VKRTLDTD
+463 VRRTINTD
-471 DEDLL
+471 DEDL
-476 PDDRAGQYNSLL
+476 PDDRSGQYNSLL
-488 FVHGKDNPIVC
+488 FAHGKDNPIIC

-511 TMLFRHLLDA
+511 TMLMRHLLDA
-521 VDKGTSIILVGDP
+521 TDKGTSIILVGDP

-540 GSGEVLRDLLS
+540 GCGDILRDLLS
-551 CESIPKIKLDALHR
+551 CRSIPSIRLEALHR
-565 QADDGTIAANANL
+565 QSDDGSIAANANL
-578 ILEGNEPNNS
+578 ILEGNEPKSS
-588 GTDFELISCKTEEEA
+588 GDDFEIISCKSEEEA
-603 QETIARLVIEH
+603 QETIARLVLEH
-614 KDEDLICLTPTKN
+614 KNEDLICLTPTKN
-627 ENVLLGTV
+627 ENVALGTV

-642 ALEVSDDDLKEIKR
+642 ALEVKDDIKVLKR
-656 GQSLTLHVGDR
+656 GQSLVLHIGDK

-685 EILQGI
+685 EVLQGI
-691 FNGELGVVSD
+691 FNGELGVISD

-716 KSAEYKGKLLE
+716 KTAEYKGKLLD

-777 IVELEGTL
+777 IVECEGTL
-785 KKFLKA
+785 GKFLRA
-791 PKGDMRQ
+791 PKGDTRE
-798 TCLSDLLK
+798 TCLRDLLK
-806 TVDFRRNKQ
+806 TVDYRRNK

>member
-1 MPDQS
+1 
-6 LNFGR
+6 
-11 AYCFVRCLLLA
+11 
-22 FLQIKN
+22 
-28 RSKGKMKDSKEDKL
+28 MKKDPKDNKL
-42 TLSVDDIGSEVEDA
+42 SLSVEDIGSEIEDA

-67 KANGFVSFLCDGRFT
+67 KANNFVSFLCDGRFT

-106 NNRPQITLKSIV
+106 NNRPQVTLKKIS

-132 LADNISGLGKTTAE
+132 LSDNISGLGKTTAE
-146 ALASNFGKEILKVLT
+146 ALASRFGKEVLKVLT
-161 ETPELAANSVSGL
+161 ETPELASTEVSGL
-174 TTSRAMA
+174 SSSRAMA
-181 ICDQITQDYEFFV
+181 ICDQLVEEYEFFE
-194 QGLEARLMGFSQAQI
+194 QGLEAKLMGFSQAQI
-209 KLLKRSDRL
+209 KMLKNLDRL
-218 DCEDIRKT
+218 DCEEIRKT
-226 PYSLMGHGIAGFEL
+226 PFALMGHGVAGFEL

-249 MAINAKERIAAA
+249 VSPVAKERIAAA

-275 TALMPQEVRKRAL
+275 TALIPQDVRKRAL
-288 EYANLRDTKI
+288 EYVNSHESKI
-298 TSEQFSEVFRDAADC
+298 TSEQFTEVFRDAAAM
-313 AIKDKRIA
+313 AIEDKKIA

-333 DVEDPQ
+333 DVEDPD

-356 RINEMLKTKV
+356 RINEMLKSKT
-366 VPPARD
+366 VPPPRD
-372 ESDRILK
+372 ESDRIMK

-426 FRRNKISTV
+426 FRRSKISCV

-449 ASGTEASTIHRLLG
+449 ACGSEASTIHRLLG
-463 VKRTLDTD
+463 VRRTITTD
-471 DEDLL
+471 DEDL
-476 PDDRAGQYNSLL
+476 PDDRSGQYNSLL
-488 FVHGKDNPIVC
+488 FAHGKDNPIIC

-511 TMLFRHLLDA
+511 TMLMRHLLDA
-521 VDKGTSIILVGDP
+521 TDKGTSIILVGDP

-540 GSGEVLRDLLS
+540 GCGDILRDLLS
-551 CESIPKIKLDALHR
+551 CRSIPSIRLEALHR
-565 QADDGTIAANANL
+565 QSDDGSIAANANL
-578 ILEGNEPNNS
+578 ILEGNEPKSS
-588 GTDFELISCKTEEEA
+588 GDDFEIISCKSEEEA
-603 QETIARLVIEH
+603 QETIARLVLEH
-614 KDEDLICLTPTKN
+614 KNEDLICLTPTKN
-627 ENVLLGTV
+627 ENVALGTV

-642 ALEVSDDDLKEIKR
+642 ALEVKDDIKVLKR
-656 GQSLTLHVGDR
+656 GQSLVLHIGDK

-685 EILQGI
+685 EVLQGI
-691 FNGELGVVSD
+691 FNGELGVISD
-701 IDPLKGSVTITFDEG
+701 IDPLNGSVTITFDEG
-716 KSAEYKGKLLE
+716 KTAEYKGKLLD

-777 IVELEGTL
+777 IVECEGTL
-785 KKFLKA
+785 GKFLRA
-791 PKGDMRQ
+791 PKGDTRE
-798 TCLSDLLK
+798 TCLRDLLK
-806 TVDFRRNKQ
+806 TVDYRRNK

>member
-1 MPDQS
+1 
-6 LNFGR
+6 
-11 AYCFVRCLLLA
+11 
-22 FLQIKN
+22 
-28 RSKGKMKDSKEDKL
+28 MKKDPKDNKL
-42 TLSVDDIGSEVEDA
+42 SLSVEDIGSEIEDA

-67 KANGFVSFLCDGRFT
+67 KANNFVSFLCDGRFT

-106 NNRPQITLKSIV
+106 NNRPQVTLKKIS

-132 LADNISGLGKTTAE
+132 LSDNISGLGKTTAE
-146 ALASNFGKEILKVLT
+146 ALASRFGKEVLKVLT
-161 ETPELAANSVSGL
+161 ETPELASTEVSGL
-174 TTSRAMA
+174 SSSRAMA
-181 ICDQITQDYEFFV
+181 ICDQLVEEYEFFE
-194 QGLEARLMGFSQAQI
+194 QGLEAKLMGFSQAQI
-209 KLLKRSDRL
+209 KMLKNLDRL
-218 DCEDIRKT
+218 DCEEIRKT
-226 PYSLMGHGIAGFEL
+226 PFALMGHGVAGFEL

-249 MAINAKERIAAA
+249 VSPVAKERIAAA

-275 TALMPQEVRKRAL
+275 TALVPQDVRKRAL
-288 EYANLRDTKI
+288 EYVNSHESKI
-298 TSEQFSEVFRDAADC
+298 TSEQFTEVFRDAAAM
-313 AIKDKRIA
+313 AIEDKKIA

-333 DVEDPQ
+333 DVEDPD

-356 RINEMLKTKV
+356 RINEMLKSKT
-366 VPPARD
+366 VPPPRD
-372 ESDRILK
+372 ESDRIMK

-426 FRRNKISTV
+426 FRRSKISCV

-449 ASGTEASTIHRLLG
+449 ACGSEASTIHRLLG
-463 VKRTLDTD
+463 VRRTINTD
-471 DEDLL
+471 DEDL
-476 PDDRAGQYNSLL
+476 PDDRSGQYNSLL
-488 FVHGKDNPIVC
+488 FAHGKDNPIIC

-511 TMLFRHLLDA
+511 TMLMRHLLDA
-521 VDKGTSIILVGDP
+521 TDKGTSIILVGDP

-540 GSGEVLRDLLS
+540 GCGDILRDLLS
-551 CESIPKIKLDALHR
+551 CRSIPSIRLEALHR
-565 QADDGTIAANANL
+565 QSDDGSIAANANL
-578 ILEGNEPNNS
+578 ILEGNEPRS
-588 GTDFELISCKTEEEA
+588 MGDDFEIISCKSEEEA
-603 QETIARLVIEH
+603 QETIARLVLEH
-614 KDEDLICLTPTKN
+614 KNDDLICLTPTKN
-627 ENVLLGTV
+627 ENVALGTV

-642 ALEVSDDDLKEIKR
+642 ALEVKDDIKVLKR
-656 GQSLTLHVGDR
+656 GQSLVLHIGDK

-685 EILQGI
+685 EVLQGI
-691 FNGELGVVSD
+691 FNGELGVISD

-716 KSAEYKGKLLE
+716 KTAEYKGKLLD

-777 IVELEGTL
+777 IVECEGTL
-785 KKFLKA
+785 GKFLRA
-791 PKGDMRQ
+791 PKGDTRE
-798 TCLSDLLK
+798 TCLRDLLK
-806 TVDFRRNKQ
+806 TVDYRRNK

>member
-1 MPDQS
+1 
-6 LNFGR
+6 
-11 AYCFVRCLLLA
+11 
-22 FLQIKN
+22 
-28 RSKGKMKDSKEDKL
+28 MKKDPKDNKL
-42 TLSVDDIGSEVEDA
+42 SLSVEDIGSEIEDA

-67 KANGFVSFLCDGRFT
+67 KANNFVSFLCDGRFT

-106 NNRPQITLKSIV
+106 NNRPQVTLKKIS

-132 LADNISGLGKTTAE
+132 LSDNISGLGKTTAE
-146 ALASNFGKEILKVLT
+146 ALASRFGKEVLKVLT
-161 ETPELAANSVSGL
+161 ETPELASTEVSGL
-174 TTSRAMA
+174 SSSRAMA
-181 ICDQITQDYEFFV
+181 ICDQLVEEYEFFE
-194 QGLEARLMGFSQAQI
+194 QGLEAKLMGFSQAQI
-209 KLLKRSDRL
+209 KMLKNLDRL
-218 DCEDIRKT
+218 DCEEIRKT
-226 PYSLMGHGIAGFEL
+226 PFALMGHGVAGFEL

-249 MAINAKERIAAA
+249 VSPVAKERIAAA

-275 TALMPQEVRKRAL
+275 TALVPQDVRKRAL
-288 EYANLRDTKI
+288 EYVNSHESKI
-298 TSEQFSEVFRDAADC
+298 TSEQFTEVFRDAAAM
-313 AIKDKRIA
+313 AIDDKKIA

-333 DVEDPQ
+333 DVEDPD

-356 RINEMLKTKV
+356 RINEMLKSKT
-366 VPPARD
+366 VPPPRD
-372 ESDRILK
+372 ESDRIMK

-426 FRRNKISTV
+426 FRRSKISCV

-449 ASGTEASTIHRLLG
+449 ACGSEASTIHRLLG
-463 VKRTLDTD
+463 VRRTINTD
-471 DEDLL
+471 DEDL
-476 PDDRAGQYNSLL
+476 PDDRSGQYNSLL
-488 FVHGKDNPIVC
+488 FAHGKDNPIIC

-511 TMLFRHLLDA
+511 TMLMRHLLDA
-521 VDKGTSIILVGDP
+521 TDKGTSIILVGDP

-540 GSGEVLRDLLS
+540 GCGDILRDLLS
-551 CESIPKIKLDALHR
+551 CRSIPSIRLEALHR
-565 QADDGTIAANANL
+565 QSDDGSIAANANL
-578 ILEGNEPNNS
+578 ILEGNEPKSS
-588 GTDFELISCKTEEEA
+588 GDDFEIISCKSEEEA
-603 QETIARLVIEH
+603 QETIARLVLEH
-614 KDEDLICLTPTKN
+614 KNEDLICLTPTKN
-627 ENVLLGTV
+627 ENVALGTV

-642 ALEVSDDDLKEIKR
+642 ALEVKDDIKVLKR
-656 GQSLTLHVGDR
+656 GQSLVLHIGDK

-685 EILQGI
+685 EVLQGI
-691 FNGELGVVSD
+691 FNGELGVISD
-701 IDPLKGSVTITFDEG
+701 IDPLNGSVTITFDEG
-716 KSAEYKGKLLE
+716 KTAEYKGKLLD

-777 IVELEGTL
+777 IVECEGTL
-785 KKFLKA
+785 GKFLRA
-791 PKGDMRQ
+791 PKGDTRE
-798 TCLSDLLK
+798 TCLRDLLK
-806 TVDFRRNKQ
+806 TVDYRRNK

>member
-1 MPDQS
+1 M
-6 LNFGR
+6 
-11 AYCFVRCLLLA
+11 
-22 FLQIKN
+22 K
-28 RSKGKMKDSKEDKL
+28 KDSKDNKL
-42 TLSVDDIGSEVEDA
+42 SLSVEDIGSEIEDA

-67 KANGFVSFLCDGRFT
+67 KANNFVSFLCDGRFT

-106 NNRPQITLKSIV
+106 NNRPQVTLKKIS

-132 LADNISGLGKTTAE
+132 LSDNISGLGKTTAE
-146 ALASNFGKEILKVLT
+146 ALASRFGKEVLKVLT
-161 ETPELAANSVSGL
+161 ETPELASTEVSGL
-174 TTSRAMA
+174 SSSRAIA
-181 ICDQITQDYEFFV
+181 ICDQLVEEYEFFE
-194 QGLEARLMGFSQAQI
+194 QGLEAKLMGFSQAQI
-209 KLLKRSDRL
+209 KMLKNLDRL
-218 DCEDIRKT
+218 DCEEIRKT
-226 PYSLMGHGIAGFEL
+226 PFALMGHGVAGFEL

-249 MAINAKERIAAA
+249 VSPVAKERIAAA

-275 TALMPQEVRKRAL
+275 TALVPQDVRKRAL
-288 EYANLRDTKI
+288 EYVNSHESKI
-298 TSEQFSEVFRDAADC
+298 TSEQFTEVFRDAAAM
-313 AIKDKRIA
+313 AIEDKKIA

-333 DVEDPQ
+333 DVEDPD

-356 RINEMLKTKV
+356 RINEMLKSKT
-366 VPPARD
+366 VPPPRD
-372 ESDRILK
+372 ESDRIMK

-426 FRRNKISTV
+426 FRRSKISCV

-449 ASGTEASTIHRLLG
+449 ACGSEASTIHRLLG
-463 VKRTLDTD
+463 VRRTINTD
-471 DEDLL
+471 DEDL
-476 PDDRAGQYNSLL
+476 PDDRSGQYNSLL
-488 FVHGKDNPIVC
+488 FAHGKDNPIIC

-511 TMLFRHLLDA
+511 TMLMRHLLDA
-521 VDKGTSIILVGDP
+521 TDKGTSIILVGDP

-540 GSGEVLRDLLS
+540 GCGDILRNLLS
-551 CESIPKIKLDALHR
+551 CRSIPSIRLEALHR
-565 QADDGTIAANANL
+565 QSDDGSIAANANL
-578 ILEGNEPNNS
+578 ILEGNEPRS
-588 GTDFELISCKTEEEA
+588 MGDDFEIISCKSEEEA
-603 QETIARLVIEH
+603 QETIARLVLEH
-614 KDEDLICLTPTKN
+614 KNEDLICLTPTKN
-627 ENVLLGTV
+627 ENVALGTV

-642 ALEVSDDDLKEIKR
+642 ALEVKDDIKVLKR
-656 GQSLTLHVGDR
+656 GQSLVLHIGDK

-685 EILQGI
+685 EVLQGI
-691 FNGELGVVSD
+691 FNGELGVISD

-716 KSAEYKGKLLE
+716 KTAEYKGKLLD

-777 IVELEGTL
+777 IVECEGTL
-785 KKFLKA
+785 GKFLRA
-791 PKGDMRQ
+791 PKGDTRE
-798 TCLSDLLK
+798 TVLRDLLK
-806 TVDFRRNKQ
+806 TVDYRRNK

>member
-1 MPDQS
+1 
-6 LNFGR
+6 
-11 AYCFVRCLLLA
+11 
-22 FLQIKN
+22 
-28 RSKGKMKDSKEDKL
+28 MKKDPKDNKL
-42 TLSVDDIGSEVEDA
+42 SLSVEDIGSEIEDA

-67 KANGFVSFLCDGRFT
+67 KANNFVSFLCDGRFT

-106 NNRPQITLKSIV
+106 NNRPQVTLKKIS

-132 LADNISGLGKTTAE
+132 LSDNISGLGKTTAE
-146 ALASNFGKEILKVLT
+146 ALASRFGKEVLKVLT
-161 ETPELAANSVSGL
+161 ETPELASTEVSGL
-174 TTSRAMA
+174 SSSRAMA
-181 ICDQITQDYEFFV
+181 ICDQLVEEYEFFE
-194 QGLEARLMGFSQAQI
+194 QGLEAKLMGFSQAQI
-209 KLLKRSDRL
+209 KMLKNLDRL
-218 DCEDIRKT
+218 DCEEIRKT
-226 PYSLMGHGIAGFEL
+226 PFALMGHGVAGFEL

-249 MAINAKERIAAA
+249 VSPVAKERIAAA

-275 TALMPQEVRKRAL
+275 TALVPQDVRKRAL
-288 EYANLRDTKI
+288 EYVNSHESKI
-298 TSEQFSEVFRDAADC
+298 TSEQFTEVFRDAAEM
-313 AIKDKRIA
+313 AIEDKKIA

-333 DVEDPQ
+333 DVEDPD

-356 RINEMLKTKV
+356 RINEMLKSKT
-366 VPPARD
+366 VPPPRD
-372 ESDRILK
+372 ESDRIMK
-379 EVASDLGIIPDKSQL
+379 EVASDLGIIPDKSQM

-426 FRRNKISTV
+426 FRRSKISCV

-449 ASGTEASTIHRLLG
+449 ACGSEASTIHRLLG
-463 VKRTLDTD
+463 VRRTINTD
-471 DEDLL
+471 DEDL
-476 PDDRAGQYNSLL
+476 PDDRSGQYNSLL
-488 FVHGKDNPIVC
+488 FAHGKDNPIIC

-511 TMLFRHLLDA
+511 TMLMRHLLDA
-521 VDKGTSIILVGDP
+521 TDKGTSIILVGDP

-540 GSGEVLRDLLS
+540 GCGDILRDLLS
-551 CESIPKIKLDALHR
+551 CRSIPSIRLEALHR
-565 QADDGTIAANANL
+565 QSDDGSIAANANL
-578 ILEGNEPNNS
+578 ILEGNEPRS
-588 GTDFELISCKTEEEA
+588 MGDDFEIISCKSEEEA
-603 QETIARLVIEH
+603 QETIARLVLEH
-614 KDEDLICLTPTKN
+614 KNDDLICLTPTKN
-627 ENVLLGTV
+627 ENVALGTV

-642 ALEVSDDDLKEIKR
+642 ALEVKDDIKVLKR
-656 GQSLTLHVGDR
+656 GQSLVLHIGDK

-685 EILQGI
+685 EVLQGI
-691 FNGELGVVSD
+691 FNGELGVISD

-716 KSAEYKGKLLE
+716 KTAEYKGKLLD

-777 IVELEGTL
+777 IVECEGTL
-785 KKFLKA
+785 GKFLRA
-791 PKGDMRQ
+791 PKGDTRE
-798 TCLSDLLK
+798 TCLRDLLK
-806 TVDFRRNKQ
+806 TVDYRRNK

>member
-1 MPDQS
+1 MKTESKDNKKLS
-6 LNFGR
+6 LSI
-11 AYCFVRCLLLA
+11 A
-22 FLQIKN
+22 
-28 RSKGKMKDSKEDKL
+28 
-42 TLSVDDIGSEVEDA
+42 DIGSEIEDA

-67 KANGFVSFLCDGRFT
+67 KANNFVSFLCDGRFT

-87 KVDIVEGGSYIISG
+87 KVDIVEGGTYIISG

-106 NNRPQITLKSIV
+106 NNRPQVTLKKISM
-118 VDEEAGDSLLIASF
+118 DEEAGDTLLIASF
-132 LADNISGLGKTTAE
+132 LADNISGLGKTTSE
-146 ALASNFGKEILKVLT
+146 ALAERFGRKILKVLT
-161 ETPELAANSVSGL
+161 ETPELASSEVKGL
-174 TTSRAMA
+174 AQSRALA
-181 ICDQITQDYEFFV
+181 VCDQITQEYEFFE
-194 QGLEARLMGFSQAQI
+194 QGLEAKLMGFSQAQI
-209 KLLKRSDRL
+209 KMLKNTDRL

-249 MAINAKERIAAA
+249 MAITAKERIAAA

-275 TALMPQEVRKRAL
+275 TALLPQDVRKRAL
-288 EYANLRDTKI
+288 EYVNNNESKI
-298 TSEQFSEVFRDAADC
+298 TSEQFSEVFRDAAEL
-313 AIKDKRIA
+313 AISDKKIA
-321 VYKYDSGKCAVC
+321 VYKYDNGKCAVC
-333 DVEDPQ
+333 DVEDTE
-339 ARFAT
+339 AHFAT
-344 MSYFASELAIER
+344 MSYFASELEIER
-356 RINEMLKTKV
+356 RLNRMLNTRID
-366 VPPARD
+366 PPPRD

-394 DALYLCMY
+394 EALYLCMY

-426 FRRNKISTV
+426 FRRNKISCV

-449 ASGTEASTIHRLLG
+449 ACGSEASTIHRLLG
-463 VKRTLDTD
+463 VRRTVNTD

-476 PDDRAGQYNSLL
+476 PDDKAGQYNSLL
-488 FVHGKDNPIVC
+488 FAHGKDNPIVC

-521 VDKGTSIILVGDP
+521 VDKGTSLILVGDP

-540 GSGEVLRDLLS
+540 GCGDILRDLLS
-551 CESIPKIKLDALHR
+551 CGSIPKIRLDALHR
-565 QADDGTIAANANL
+565 QSDDGTIASNANL
-578 ILEGNEPNNS
+578 ILESSEPKSS
-588 GTDFELISCKTEEEA
+588 GDDFEVISCKTEEEA

-627 ENVLLGTV
+627 ENVALGTV

-642 ALEVSDDDLKEIKR
+642 ALEDKDDLKVIKR
-656 GQSLTLHVGDR
+656 GQSLVLHIGDK

-685 EILQGI
+685 EVLQGI
-691 FNGELGVVSD
+691 FNGELGVISD

-716 KSAEYKGKLLE
+716 KTAEYKGKLLE

-785 KKFLKA
+785 QKFLKA
-791 PKGDMRQ
+791 PKGEVRQ
-798 TCLSDLLK
+798 TCLKDLLK
-806 TVDFRRNKQ
+806 TVDFRRNR

>member
-1 MPDQS
+1 
-6 LNFGR
+6 
-11 AYCFVRCLLLA
+11 
-22 FLQIKN
+22 
-28 RSKGKMKDSKEDKL
+28 MKKDPKDNKL
-42 TLSVDDIGSEVEDA
+42 SLSVEDIGSEIEDA

-67 KANGFVSFLCDGRFT
+67 KANNFVSFLCDGRFT

-106 NNRPQITLKSIV
+106 NNRPQVTLKKIS

-146 ALASNFGKEILKVLT
+146 ALASKFGKDVLKVIT
-161 ETPELAANSVSGL
+161 ETPELASAEVSGL
-174 TTSRAMA
+174 SSSRAVA
-181 ICDQITQDYEFFV
+181 ICDQLVEEYEFFE
-194 QGLEARLMGFSQAQI
+194 QGLEAKLMGFSQGQI
-209 KLLKRSDRL
+209 KMLKNLDRL
-218 DCEDIRKT
+218 DCEEIRKT
-226 PYSLMGHGIAGFEL
+226 PFALMGHGVAGFEL

-249 MAINAKERIAAA
+249 VSPVAKERIAAA

-275 TALMPQEVRKRAL
+275 TALAPQDVRKRAL
-288 EYANLRDTKI
+288 EYVNSHESKI
-298 TSEQFSEVFRDAADC
+298 TSEQFTEVFRDAAAM
-313 AIKDKRIA
+313 AIEDKKIA

-333 DVEDPQ
+333 DVEDPD
-339 ARFAT
+339 AKFAT

-356 RINEMLKTKV
+356 RINEMLKSKT
-366 VPPARD
+366 VPPPRD
-372 ESDRILK
+372 ESDRIMK

-394 DALYLCMY
+394 EALYLCMY

-426 FRRNKISTV
+426 FRRSKISCV

-449 ASGTEASTIHRLLG
+449 ACGSEASTIHRLLG
-463 VKRTLDTD
+463 VRRTINTD
-471 DEDLL
+471 DEDL
-476 PDDRAGQYNSLL
+476 PDDKSGQYNSLL
-488 FVHGKDNPIVC
+488 FAHGKDNPIIC

-511 TMLFRHLLDA
+511 TMLMRHLLDA
-521 VDKGTSIILVGDP
+521 TDKGTSIILVGDP

-540 GSGEVLRDLLS
+540 GCGDILRDLLS
-551 CESIPKIKLDALHR
+551 CKSIPAIRLDALHR
-565 QADDGTIAANANL
+565 QADDGSIAANANL
-578 ILEGNEPNNS
+578 ILEGNEPKS
-588 GTDFELISCKTEEEA
+588 MGDDFEIISCKTEEEA
-603 QETIARLVIEH
+603 QETIARLVLEH
-614 KDEDLICLTPTKN
+614 KNEDLICLTPTKN
-627 ENVLLGTV
+627 ENVALGTV

-642 ALEVSDDDLKEIKR
+642 ALEVKDDIKVLKR
-656 GQSLTLHVGDR
+656 GQSLVLHIGDK

-685 EILQGI
+685 EVLQGI
-691 FNGELGVVSD
+691 FNGELGVISD

-716 KSAEYKGKLLE
+716 KTAEYKGKLLD

-777 IVELEGTL
+777 IVECEGTL
-785 KKFLKA
+785 GKFLRA
-791 PKGDMRQ
+791 PKGDTRE
-798 TCLSDLLK
+798 TCLRDLLK
-806 TVDFRRNKQ
+806 TVDFRRNK

>member
-1 MPDQS
+1 
-6 LNFGR
+6 
-11 AYCFVRCLLLA
+11 
-22 FLQIKN
+22 
-28 RSKGKMKDSKEDKL
+28 MKKDPKDNKL
-42 TLSVDDIGSEVEDA
+42 SLSVEDIGSEIEDA

-67 KANGFVSFLCDGRFT
+67 KANSFVSFLCDGRFT

-106 NNRPQITLKSIV
+106 NNRPQVTLKKIS

-132 LADNISGLGKTTAE
+132 LSDNISGLGKTTAE
-146 ALASNFGKEILKVLT
+146 ALASRFGKEVLKVLT
-161 ETPELAANSVSGL
+161 ETPELASTEVSGL
-174 TTSRAMA
+174 SSSRAMA
-181 ICDQITQDYEFFV
+181 ICDQLVEEYEFFE
-194 QGLEARLMGFSQAQI
+194 QGLEAKLMGFSQAQI
-209 KLLKRSDRL
+209 KMLKNLDRL
-218 DCEDIRKT
+218 DCEEIRKT
-226 PYSLMGHGIAGFEL
+226 PFALMGHGVAGFEL

-249 MAINAKERIAAA
+249 VSPVAKERIAAA

-275 TALMPQEVRKRAL
+275 TALVPQDVRKRAL
-288 EYANLRDTKI
+288 EYVNSHESKI
-298 TSEQFSEVFRDAADC
+298 TSEQFTEVFRDAAAM
-313 AIKDKRIA
+313 AIEDKKIA

-333 DVEDPQ
+333 DVEDPD

-356 RINEMLKTKV
+356 RINEMLKSKT
-366 VPPARD
+366 VPPPRD
-372 ESDRILK
+372 ESDRIMK

-426 FRRNKISTV
+426 FRRSKISCV

-449 ASGTEASTIHRLLG
+449 ACGSEASTIHRLLG
-463 VKRTLDTD
+463 VRRTINTD
-471 DEDLL
+471 DEDL
-476 PDDRAGQYNSLL
+476 PDDRSGQYNSLL
-488 FVHGKDNPIVC
+488 FAHGKDNPIIC

-511 TMLFRHLLDA
+511 TMLMRHLLDA
-521 VDKGTSIILVGDP
+521 TDKGTSIILVGDP

-540 GSGEVLRDLLS
+540 GCGDILRDLLS
-551 CESIPKIKLDALHR
+551 CRSIPSIRLEALHR
-565 QADDGTIAANANL
+565 QSDDGSIAANANL
-578 ILEGNEPNNS
+578 ILEGNEPKS
-588 GTDFELISCKTEEEA
+588 MGDDFEIISCKSEEEA
-603 QETIARLVIEH
+603 QETIARLVLEH
-614 KDEDLICLTPTKN
+614 KNEDLICLTPTKN
-627 ENVLLGTV
+627 ENVALGTV

-642 ALEVSDDDLKEIKR
+642 ALEVKDDIKVLKR
-656 GQSLTLHVGDR
+656 GQSLVLHVGDK

-685 EILQGI
+685 EVLQGI
-691 FNGELGVVSD
+691 FNGELGVISD
-701 IDPLKGSVTITFDEG
+701 IDPLNGSVMITFDEG
-716 KSAEYKGKLLE
+716 KTAEYKGKLLD

-777 IVELEGTL
+777 IVECEGTL
-785 KKFLKA
+785 GKFLRA
-791 PKGDMRQ
+791 PKGDTRE
-798 TCLSDLLK
+798 TCLRDLLK
-806 TVDFRRNKQ
+806 TVDYRRNK

>member
-1 MPDQS
+1 MKKEPKD
-6 LNFGR
+6 
-11 AYCFVRCLLLA
+11 
-22 FLQIKN
+22 N
-28 RSKGKMKDSKEDKL
+28 RLS
-42 TLSVDDIGSEVEDA
+42 LSVEDIGSEIEDA

-67 KANGFVSFLCDGRFT
+67 KANNFVSFLCDGRFT

-106 NNRPQITLKSIV
+106 NNRPQVTLKKIS

-132 LADNISGLGKTTAE
+132 LSDNISGLGKTTAE
-146 ALASNFGKEILKVLT
+146 ALASKFGKEVLKVLT
-161 ETPELAANSVSGL
+161 ETPELASTEVSGL
-174 TTSRAMA
+174 SSSRAMA
-181 ICDQITQDYEFFV
+181 ICDQLVEEYEFFE
-194 QGLEARLMGFSQAQI
+194 QGLEAKLMGFSQGQI
-209 KLLKRSDRL
+209 KMLKNLDRL
-218 DCEDIRKT
+218 DCEEIRKT
-226 PYSLMGHGIAGFEL
+226 PFALMGHGVAGFEL

-249 MAINAKERIAAA
+249 VSPVAKERIAAA

-275 TALMPQEVRKRAL
+275 TALVPQDVRKRAL
-288 EYANLRDTKI
+288 EYVNSHESKI
-298 TSEQFSEVFRDAADC
+298 TSEQFTEVFRDAAAM
-313 AIKDKRIA
+313 AIEDKKIA

-333 DVEDPQ
+333 DVEDPD

-356 RINEMLKTKV
+356 RINEMLKSKT
-366 VPPARD
+366 VPPPRD
-372 ESDRILK
+372 ESDRIMK

-426 FRRNKISTV
+426 FRRSKISCV

-449 ASGTEASTIHRLLG
+449 ACGSEASTIHRLLG
-463 VKRTLDTD
+463 VRRTINTD
-471 DEDLL
+471 DEDI
-476 PDDRAGQYNSLL
+476 PDDKSGQYNSLL
-488 FVHGKDNPIVC
+488 FAHGKDNPIIC

-511 TMLFRHLLDA
+511 TMLMRHLLDA
-521 VDKGTSIILVGDP
+521 TDKGTSIILVGDP

-540 GSGEVLRDLLS
+540 GCGDILRDLLS
-551 CESIPKIKLDALHR
+551 CKSIPSIRLEALHR
-565 QADDGTIAANANL
+565 QADDGSIAANANL
-578 ILEGNEPNNS
+578 ILEGNEPKS
-588 GTDFELISCKTEEEA
+588 MGDDFEIISCKTEEEA
-603 QETIARLVIEH
+603 QETIARLVLEH
-614 KDEDLICLTPTKN
+614 KNEDLICLTPTKN
-627 ENVLLGTV
+627 ENVALGTV

-642 ALEVSDDDLKEIKR
+642 ALEVKDDLKVLKR
-656 GQSLTLHVGDR
+656 GQSLVLHIGDK

-685 EILQGI
+685 EVLQGI
-691 FNGELGVVSD
+691 FNGELGVISD

-716 KSAEYKGKLLE
+716 KTAEYKGKLLD

-777 IVELEGTL
+777 IVECEGTL
-785 KKFLKA
+785 GKFLRA
-791 PKGDMRQ
+791 PKGDTRE
-798 TCLSDLLK
+798 TCLRDLLK
-806 TVDFRRNKQ
+806 TVDYRRNK